1 MFQIQRDD
9 LNNELAEE
17 HHLHESSNL
26 KEADADYEPD
36 EGPDPVRMKK
46 LIKLSL
52 KEAIF
57 DTRFPDKLIG
67 CPSSSSTMASKESL
81 PHSWVVSSK

>member
-36 EGPDPVRMKK
+36 EGP
-46 LIKLSL
+46 SL
-52 KEAIF
+52 LDSAEQRWCI
-57 DTRFPDKLIG
+57 
-67 CPSSSSTMASKESL
+67 SN
-81 PHSWVVSSK
+81 